1 MPDEDNGGTIMS
13 RKKPLLAA
21 TLILLMLFS
30 VLALPFSLLAEE
42 AEDTPE
48 EEVTAEE
55 GEEEEE
61 EEVWIAPEPKPV
73 VLVVSFGTSYNDNR
87 ALTIGALEEAVA
99 KAFPDHEM
107 RRAFT
112 SSIIIN
118 KLHARDGERIDN
130 VTQALYRL
138 LADGVK
144 DVIVVPTHVMQG
156 YEYDDT
162 IAEIKPFVDKFE
174 SLKVSSGLL
183 MSDEDY
189 TTVAQILV
197 DHTEDA
203 NQEDTAI
210 VWMGH
215 GTSHAANA
223 TYGKMDQVLK
233 DLGHS
238 NYYIGT
244 VEGTP
249 TLEDTLAAAQAGNYS
264 KVVLLPFMIVAGDH
278 ANNDMSGDE
287 PDSWKS
293 QFEAAGFE
301 VECRLEGMGSY
312 AEIQDLIIEHAK
324 AAVNVADLKE
334 ANEDN
339 TAVEEAAVHE
349 GPITA
354 DMLQDGTYEIN
365 VESSSSMFNIV
376 KAELTVAE
384 GKMTC
389 AMTMSG
395 KGYLYLFMGTG
406 EEAAAA
412 SEDAY
417 IPFEEVEDE
426 HVFTVPVEALDQ
438 ETDYAAFSKRK
449 ETWYDRTLV
458 FSSEMLPEEAY
469 ANK

>member
-1 MPDEDNGGTIMS
+1 MS
-13 RKKPLLAA
+13 QKKSLLAA
-21 TLILLMLFS
+21 TLVLVMLFS
-30 VLALPFSLLAEE
+30 VLALPFTLLAEE

-55 GEEEEE
+55 E
-61 EEVWIAPEPKPV
+61 EEVWVAPEPKPV

-144 DVIVVPTHVMQG
+144 DVTVVPTHVMQG

-174 SLKVSSGLL
+174 SFKVSSGLL

-189 TTVAQILV
+189 KTVAQILV

-223 TYGKMDQVLK
+223 TYGRMDQVLK

-249 TLEDTLAAAQAGNYS
+249 TLEDTLAAVKAGNYS

-278 ANNDMSGDE
+278 ANNDMAGDE

-293 QFEAAGFE
+293 QFEAAGLE

-312 AEIQDLIIEHAK
+312 SEIQDLIIEHAK
-324 AAVNVADLKE
+324 DAVNVAELEDEQAE
-334 ANEDN
+334 AGEEK
-339 TAVEEAAVHE
+339 AVGHE
-349 GPITA
+349 GPVTA

-376 KAELTVAE
+376 KAELTVAD

-438 ETDYAAFSKRK
+438 ETNCAAFSKRK
-449 ETWYDRTLV
+449 GTWYDRTLV

>member
-1 MPDEDNGGTIMS
+1 MS
-13 RKKPLLAA
+13 QKKSLLAA
-21 TLILLMLFS
+21 TLVLVMLFS
-30 VLALPFSLLAEE
+30 VLVLPFTLLAEE

-55 GEEEEE
+55 E
-61 EEVWIAPEPKPV
+61 EEVWVAPEPKPV

-99 KAFPDHEM
+99 KAFPDYEM

-174 SLKVSSGLL
+174 SLQVSSGLL
-183 MSDEDY
+183 MTDEDY
-189 TTVAQILV
+189 KTVAQILV

-238 NYYIGT
+238 NYFIGT

-249 TLEDTLAAAQAGNYS
+249 TLEDTLTAIQAGNYS

-293 QFEAAGFE
+293 QFEGAGFD

-312 AEIQDLIIEHAK
+312 TEIQDLIIEHAK
-324 AAVNVADLKE
+324 AAVNVADLEDEPAE
-334 ANEDN
+334 AG
-339 TAVEEAAVHE
+339 EEKAASHE
-349 GPITA
+349 GPVTA
-354 DMLQDGTYEIN
+354 DMLQEGSYEIN

-376 KAELTVAE
+376 KAELTVAD

-417 IPFEEVEDE
+417 IPFEEVDDE

-438 ETDYAAFSKRK
+438 ETDCAAFSKRK